1 MPRQTPVGH
10 YLRFLRTL
18 DPGDTTNQAAEA
30 LDDLN
35 RRGVTDRDLLLAS
48 TLISGHLI
56 QLLASLQGHTVDQL
70 TETLIR
76 EWTDQTS

>member
-1 MPRQTPVGH
+1 MPRQTPVGY

-18 DPGDTTNQAAEA
+18 DPSDTTIQATEA

-35 RRGVTDRDLLLAS
+35 KRGVTDRDLLLAS
-48 TLISGHLI
+48 TLINGHLI